1 MDSTYNDLNSLGID
15 SIELSTFDGLHQI
28 LLLLNLLLTKKK
40 QSPENVASLLV
51 RLTFLWMDR
60 LIKTGFRRNIKPDDI
75 WEIDKSE
82 SSENISNRLEIE
94 WNKKANM

>member
-1 MDSTYNDLNSLGID
+1 L
-15 SIELSTFDGLHQI
+15 F
-28 LLLLNLLLTKKK
+28 LLLLLLHLLLTKKK

>member
-1 MDSTYNDLNSLGID
+1 M
-15 SIELSTFDGLHQI
+15 TF

-82 SSENISNRLEIE
+82 SSENISKKRLLHECSTNQRRATGIFGGIFSRLA
-94 WNKKANM
+94 KLS

>member
-1 MDSTYNDLNSLGID
+1 M
-15 SIELSTFDGLHQI
+15 F
-28 LLLLNLLLTKKK
+28 LLLLLLHLLLTKKK

>member
-1 MDSTYNDLNSLGID
+1 L
-15 SIELSTFDGLHQI
+15 F
-28 LLLLNLLLTKKK
+28 LLLLHLLLTKKK

>member
-1 MDSTYNDLNSLGID
+1 M
-15 SIELSTFDGLHQI
+15 F
-28 LLLLNLLLTKKK
+28 LLLLHLLLTKKK